1 MFTGKIHWF
10 GGLNKRT
17 NQVNHYGFILPI
29 EGEEK
34 ENIFVSRNDIPI
46 HLQDSLEGRNGEG
59 VYVQF
64 EIETGSRRQ
73 YAVNVNLLTSVGI
86 VKGRRSIKRDRLPD
100 VYFTSYD
107 SFNLKDILY
116 FGLRYNPRSK
126 QDEVILVQ
134 KVNSSIENQEIIQK
148 CIQSDNPDIFLI
160 FLIKY
165 LQNSA
170 KEKTVSLVREKIKLI
185 NNLQKIKL
193 IEELFEKIEYL
204 FLESSTSDLRL
215 FLPIKEY
222 ALIIDKHIN
231 SVEEPLRQELLSE
244 LVERL
249 RKASDSESTIYWNQV
264 KYLQQNLEYKGFLW
278 DVAPAEQKKQL
289 LQDRYKKF
297 FETVSQFNDSDYPY
311 EQATNIDWRNLY
323 NFNDVDQ
330 TLIQKWDSKV
340 SYHPF
345 TEAKMISARGAEKL
359 VIQFYKTLGYEVEDI
374 SIHQVTQES
383 RDWIKGDIRLDSWQL
398 LDVKNAR
405 NPVNSDVYSE
415 FCVPSFKEY
424 RVNDVKV
431 VGVLSPYIKKEEID
445 GINQPKSWHSNQ
457 NVSVL
462 GAFDKT
468 KLQQLENIFSDRL
481 IRINMS
487 RGFDSKTYFP
497 PWLFDYDERFYM
509 KQLEVMAQFQQLQ
522 DADLPSWEDVLT
534 IVQNPLPLFIA
545 AKRELPQEWLP
556 SLPQWQV
563 TFINSLLNLPIERI
577 SLPYIFLSLLR
588 HFLTMLSYNGS
599 DYHPQKYQEILDTNY
614 IHQQDQEILYTNYW
628 MTRPLKLY
636 DPLNTIK
643 NFCDTLQSLWEH
655 REHEDLTE
663 FKIFKFNGR
672 GLLRGKRSEAERIET
687 TILAYCGGWIEK
699 KKKGKCGFTPLVIG
713 KHQTCFTCCRLICPQ
728 EDCRYCSDECRS
740 YFERK

>member
-1 MFTGKIHWF
+1 MLTGKIYWF

-29 EGEEK
+29 EGEENEK
-34 ENIFVSRNDIPI
+34 IFVSRNDIPI

-64 EIETGSRRQ
+64 EIETGSRGQ

-107 SFNLKDILY
+107 SFSLKDILY

-170 KEKTVSLVREKIKLI
+170 REEAVSLVREKIKLI

-193 IEELFEKIEYL
+193 IEELFEKTEYL

-231 SVEEPLRQELLSE
+231 SVDEPLRQELLSE

-249 RKASDSESTIYWNQV
+249 RKASDSESTIYWSQV

-278 DVAPAEQKKQL
+278 DVAPAERKKQL

-311 EQATNIDWRNLY
+311 EQAINIDWRNLY
-323 NFNDVDQ
+323 NFEDVD
-330 TLIQKWDSKV
+330 TALIKKWDSNV
-340 SYHPF
+340 SHDSF

-359 VIQFYKTLGYEVEDI
+359 VIQFYQTLGYAVEDI

-383 RDWIKGDIRLDSWQL
+383 QDWIKGDIRLDPMNL

-405 NPVNSDVYSE
+405 SPINSKVYSE
-415 FCVPSFKEY
+415 FCVPSFKQY
-424 RVNDVKV
+424 RSNDVKV
-431 VGVLSPYIKKEEID
+431 VGVLSPYINKKEIE
-445 GINQPKSWHSNQ
+445 GNQEPSSGRSSQK
-457 NVSVL
+457 VLVL
-462 GAFDKT
+462 GDFDKT
-468 KLQQLENIFSDRL
+468 KLQQLEVLFSDRL
-481 IRINMS
+481 IRIDMS
-487 RGFDSKTYFP
+487 RGFDTKTYLP
-497 PWLFDYDERFYM
+497 PWLFDYDERFYV
-509 KQLEVMAQFQQLQ
+509 KQLEVVAQFQQLQ
-522 DADLPSWEDVLT
+522 DADIPSWEDILT
-534 IVQNPLPLFIA
+534 VGQNPLPLFIA
-545 AKRELPQEWLP
+545 AKRKLPQEWLS
-556 SLPQWQV
+556 SLPQWQAE
-563 TFINSLLNLPIERI
+563 FLNSLLNLPIERI
-577 SLPYIFLSLLR
+577 YLTFVFLSLLN
-588 HFLTMLSYNGS
+588 HFLTMLSCDDSEYS
-599 DYHPQKYQEILDTNY
+599 PQKYRK
-614 IHQQDQEILYTNYW
+614 ILYTNSS
-628 MTRPLKLY
+628 MTHPLKLY
-636 DPLNTIK
+636 DPLNTI
-643 NFCDTLQSLWEH
+643 NDFCNALQSLWVN
-655 REHEDLTE
+655 RQKVNLTE

-672 GLLRGKRSEAERIET
+672 GLLQDKRSEAERSTT
-687 TILAYCGGWIEK
+687 TILAYCGGWIE
-699 KKKGKCGFTPLVIG
+699 KKGKCGFTPLVIG
-713 KHQTCFTCCRLICPQ
+713 KHQTCSTCGRLICPEENCHFCINNCQ
-728 EDCRYCSDECRS
+728 S
-740 YFERK
+740 YFERKIASSIELKARRY